1 MIGGVYL
8 ITILR
13 AYIHYSVVLHTYTIF
28 ETAVVTWH
36 PDKPHRCR
44 GVTFLTSV
52 IAADSSTG

>member
-28 ETAVVTWH
+28 ETAVVNVA
-36 PDKPHRCR
+36 P
-44 GVTFLTSV
+44 GAVLTSP
-52 IAADSSTG
+52 TGAVV

>member
-36 PDKPHRCR
+36 PVRC
-44 GVTFLTSV
+44 
-52 IAADSSTG
+52 